1 MDTVFL
7 WKNAMQTLRATSIIS
22 MLPLAAPVIVFAVGL
37 ATARMSATD
46 ARVPAAALTM
56 GSLFLAVFMALL
68 GPQIVRSDLRGDL
81 RHLDV
86 LKTWPMKS
94 AALIR
99 GQLLWPTLSLTVSV
113 WFALACATVFSA
125 AAFPRVAPIVR
136 LSSSAAAFVLA
147 PALVA
152 AQLTVHNA
160 VAVLF
165 PAWISVGSQ
174 RARGLDVMG
183 QRLILLAGV
192 ILVLV
197 VMVGPGAIAGLLMA
211 FAFYRIAGAVS
222 VVPAAV
228 VCVVVVAVEIGLV
241 TQVLGTA
248 YDRIDLPQVE
258 RPD

>member
-7 WKNAMQTLRATSIIS
+7 WKNAMQTLRGTSLIS
-22 MLPLAAPVIVFAVGL
+22 VIPLAAPAIVFAVGS

-46 ARVPAAALTM
+46 ARAPAAALAM
-56 GSLFLAVFMALL
+56 GSLFLAGVVALL

-86 LKTWPMKS
+86 IKTWPMKS
-94 AALIR
+94 AAVIR
-99 GQLLWPTLSLTVSV
+99 GQLLWPTLSLTLSV
-113 WFALACATVFSA
+113 WFALGCATVFSA
-125 AAFPRVAPIVR
+125 AAFPRVTAIVR

-165 PAWISVGSQ
+165 PAWIPVGSQ
-174 RARGLDVMG
+174 RARGFDVLG

-192 ILVLV
+192 ILVLA
-197 VMVGPGAIAGLLMA
+197 VMVGPGAIAGVLIA
-211 FAFYRIAGAVS
+211 FAFYGIAGAVS
-222 VVPAAV
+222 VVPAAA
-228 VCVVVVAVEIGLV
+228 VCVVIVAAEIGLV
-241 TQVLGTA
+241 TQMLGTA
-248 YDRIDLPQVE
+248 YDRIDLPQLE